1 MDLSKDTTNND
12 NNPDFN
18 SSIYCNTYGQM
29 SDLFSSPVIPK
40 MVVVGLNEEFVDSVA
55 EREKLKMFK
64 AILVKSLDNLFIV
77 EFQEQVGKRRR
88 KILKLFSLVCTE
100 MRKITKSNV
109 ELQKPRSK
117 RDLDVQNKI
126 RVSLH
131 SG

>member
-12 NNPDFN
+12 NNPDFKSN
-18 SSIYCNTYGQM
+18 IYYNTYGQM

-77 EFQEQVGKRRR
+77 EFQEQVGKKRR
-88 KILKLFSLVCTE
+88 KILKLFL
-100 MRKITKSNV
+100 
-109 ELQKPRSK
+109 
-117 RDLDVQNKI
+117 
-126 RVSLH
+126 
-131 SG
+131 

>member
-1 MDLSKDTTNND
+1 
-12 NNPDFN
+12 
-18 SSIYCNTYGQM
+18 
-29 SDLFSSPVIPK
+29 